1 MATTN
6 ARAILESLKTRIEA
20 LTPSDRLGID
30 DQYRVTI
37 GLRTAHTGARS
48 TLLTCSPGRR
58 KFEQRTCSDW
68 ELMISIEMFY
78 TAQQGS
84 YLRAV
89 EDQDQ
94 IVSDLYEWT
103 VTDGA
108 TLGVLKIEPDMA
120 SISEPVDGEILVQRF
135 IRVEYQGD

>member
-1 MATTN
+1 
-6 ARAILESLKTRIEA
+6 
-20 LTPSDRLGID
+20 
-30 DQYRVTI
+30 
-37 GLRTAHTGARS
+37 
-48 TLLTCSPGRR
+48 
-58 KFEQRTCSDW
+58 
-68 ELMISIEMFY
+68 MISIEMFY